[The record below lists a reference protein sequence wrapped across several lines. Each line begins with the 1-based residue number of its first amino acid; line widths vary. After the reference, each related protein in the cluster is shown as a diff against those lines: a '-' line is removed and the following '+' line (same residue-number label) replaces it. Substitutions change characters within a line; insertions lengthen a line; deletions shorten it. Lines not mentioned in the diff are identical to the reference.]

1 MALIDHRTVEE
12 ARRTPTASDE
22 PSDSQRTSSGTSP
35 ARGNGVAPQ
44 KPRRPAPPTTKQGL
58 TAQAVGK
65 KVDEPAL
72 ERDAAPGKGWT
83 LFLGAI
89 IVLALVK
96 EIVGRMGASPVTVRA
111 KSVSRSV
118 SRRETAFSIAALVG
132 TIGRIGARVLGSRAI
147 GI

>member
-12 ARRTPTASDE
+12 ARGTPTASDAPASE
-22 PSDSQRTSSGTSP
+22 RGSNGTSP

-58 TAQAVGK
+58 TARAVAN

-72 ERDAAPGKGWT
+72 ERDEAPGNGWT

-89 IVLALVK
+89 IVLALMK
-96 EIVGRMGASPVTVRA
+96 EILGRMSASPVTVRA

-118 SRRETAFSIAALVG
+118 SRHETAFSIAALVG
-132 TIGRIGARVLGSRAI
+132 TIGRIGARVLGSRAL